1 MSLVKWAFIGL
12 ILLPLAEIVAF
23 ILIAIVIGWFWALCL
38 FLATTLAGLLVLR
51 RAGRRDFD
59 RLRAEFARD
68 GFAAARLDGPNLGP
82 IVGGILLV
90 FPGFITDLLGALLLV
105 PAIRRRLGAIVRG
118 TTARQRDPQRPSV
131 IDLTPEEWRQVS
143 EKAIEDGLPR
153 KKVRPR
159 KEIT

>member
-23 ILIAIVIGWFWALCL
+23 ILIAIVIGWFWATGL

-59 RLRAEFARD
+59 RLRAEFGRD
-68 GFAAARLDGPNLGP
+68 GFAAVRLDGPNLGP
-82 IVGGILLV
+82 IAGGILLV

-118 TTARQRDPQRPSV
+118 SIKTQREPQRSSV
-131 IDLTPEEWRQVS
+131 VDLASDEWRQVS
-143 EKAIEDGLPR
+143 ETAIEDGLPR
-153 KKVRPR
+153 KTILPR
-159 KEIT
+159 KEIS